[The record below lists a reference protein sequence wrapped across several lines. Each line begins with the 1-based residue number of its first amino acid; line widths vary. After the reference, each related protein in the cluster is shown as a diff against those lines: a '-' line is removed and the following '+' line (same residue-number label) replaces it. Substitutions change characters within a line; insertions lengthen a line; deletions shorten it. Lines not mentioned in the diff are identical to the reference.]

1 MRESWGS
8 SDVGDTRAERGSQNA
23 PAACP
28 IGDQGA
34 RIEELRSTCAEFAI
48 IATRNRRLD
57 RSAAAAIGNQIVQE
71 EYSMR
76 KNVGSQC
83 AVGIRSNCYGHCCIV
98 SEAANKREE
107 LMKHLFT
114 TVPVTAAFALP
125 LAAVAQ
131 ERYPALN
138 PDQLS
143 SEQKAYVEN
152 LQKPPRNNTTA
163 LKNPP
168 FKVYMRSPELAS
180 KLEAVS
186 DYVRWGT
193 GLQPRLTELAIM
205 ITARQWSSQWIWRGH
220 YRAAVRGGLD
230 PSVGADIAAG
240 KRPEKMKED
249 ETILYNYATEMYRDK
264 AVSDATFAAAVK
276 QFGEKGLIDLVATM
290 GYYDTVAMTL
300 ISAKAVA
307 PKEDDVPQLAALPR

>member
-1 MRESWGS
+1 MK
-8 SDVGDTRAERGSQNA
+8 Q
-23 PAACP
+23 
-28 IGDQGA
+28 
-34 RIEELRSTCAEFAI
+34 L
-48 IATRNRRLD
+48 
-57 RSAAAAIGNQIVQE
+57 
-71 EYSMR
+71 
-76 KNVGSQC
+76 
-83 AVGIRSNCYGHCCIV
+83 
-98 SEAANKREE
+98 
-107 LMKHLFT
+107 LMTAF
-114 TVPVTAAFALP
+114 VTAAFAVP
-125 LAAVAQ
+125 LAAAAQ

-143 SEQKAYVEN
+143 PEQKAYVEN

-168 FKVYMRSPELAS
+168 FKVYMRSPELAN

-249 ETILYNYATEMYRDK
+249 EAILYNYAMEMYHDK
-264 AVSDATFAAAVK
+264 AVSDATYAAAVK

-300 ISAKAVA
+300 ITAKAVA
-307 PKEDDVPQLAALPR
+307 PKEEDVPQLAALPK

>member
-1 MRESWGS
+1 M
-8 SDVGDTRAERGSQNA
+8 
-23 PAACP
+23 
-28 IGDQGA
+28 
-34 RIEELRSTCAEFAI
+34 
-48 IATRNRRLD
+48 
-57 RSAAAAIGNQIVQE
+57 
-71 EYSMR
+71 
-76 KNVGSQC
+76 
-83 AVGIRSNCYGHCCIV
+83 
-98 SEAANKREE
+98 KR
-107 LMKHLFT
+107 LFT
-114 TVPVTAAFALP
+114 TALVTAAFALP
-125 LAAVAQ
+125 LAATGQ
-131 ERYPALN
+131 ERYPGLN

-143 SEQKAYVEN
+143 PEQKAYLEN
-152 LQKPPRNNTTA
+152 LQKPPRSNTTG
-163 LKNPP
+163 LTTPP
-168 FKVYMRSPELAS
+168 FKVYLRSPELAS

-205 ITARQWSSQWIWRGH
+205 ITARQWSNQWIWRGH

-249 ETILYNYATEMYRDK
+249 ETILYNYAMEMYRDK
-264 AVSDATFAAAVK
+264 AVADTTYAAAVK

-300 ISAKAVA
+300 ITAKAVA

>member
-1 MRESWGS
+1 MKRPL
-8 SDVGDTRAERGSQNA
+8 T
-23 PAACP
+23 
-28 IGDQGA
+28 
-34 RIEELRSTCAEFAI
+34 
-48 IATRNRRLD
+48 IAF
-57 RSAAAAIGNQIVQE
+57 AAALA
-71 EYSMR
+71 
-76 KNVGSQC
+76 
-83 AVGIRSNCYGHCCIV
+83 
-98 SEAANKREE
+98 
-107 LMKHLFT
+107 
-114 TVPVTAAFALP
+114 AAFALP
-125 LAAVAQ
+125 LAAAAQ

-138 PDQLS
+138 PEQLS
-143 SEQKAYVEN
+143 PQQKAYVEN

-168 FKVYMRSPELAS
+168 FKVYMRSPDLAN

-193 GLQPRLTELAIM
+193 GLEPRLTELAIM

-230 PSVGADIAAG
+230 QSVGTDIAAG
-240 KRPEKMKED
+240 RRPTKMKED
-249 ETILYNYATEMYRDK
+249 EEVLYNYAMEMYRDRT
-264 AVSDATFAAAVK
+264 VSDTNYAAAVK

-300 ISAKAVA
+300 ITAKAIA

>member
-1 MRESWGS
+1 MQHR
-8 SDVGDTRAERGSQNA
+8 
-23 PAACP
+23 
-28 IGDQGA
+28 
-34 RIEELRSTCAEFAI
+34 FAI
-48 IATRNRRLD
+48 AL
-57 RSAAAAIGNQIVQE
+57 V
-71 EYSMR
+71 M
-76 KNVGSQC
+76 
-83 AVGIRSNCYGHCCIV
+83 
-98 SEAANKREE
+98 
-107 LMKHLFT
+107 
-114 TVPVTAAFALP
+114 AAFALP
-125 LAAVAQ
+125 LAAAAQ
-131 ERYPALN
+131 ERYPTLS

-143 SEQKAYVEN
+143 AEQKAYIEN
-152 LQKPPRNNTTA
+152 LSKPPRNNTTA

-168 FKVYMRSPELAS
+168 FKVYMRDPELGS

-193 GLQPRLTELAIM
+193 GLPPRLTELAIM
-205 ITARQWSSQWIWRGH
+205 ITARNWSSQWIWRGH
-220 YRAAVRGGLD
+220 YRGAVRGGLD
-230 PSVGADIAAG
+230 PSVGTDIAAG

-300 ISAKAVA
+300 ITAKAVA

>member
-1 MRESWGS
+1 MKRPL
-8 SDVGDTRAERGSQNA
+8 T
-23 PAACP
+23 
-28 IGDQGA
+28 
-34 RIEELRSTCAEFAI
+34 FAF
-48 IATRNRRLD
+48 
-57 RSAAAAIGNQIVQE
+57 AAA
-71 EYSMR
+71 
-76 KNVGSQC
+76 
-83 AVGIRSNCYGHCCIV
+83 
-98 SEAANKREE
+98 
-107 LMKHLFT
+107 T
-114 TVPVTAAFALP
+114 FALP
-125 LAAVAQ
+125 LAAAAQ

-138 PDQLS
+138 PEQLS
-143 SEQKAYVEN
+143 PQQKAYIEN

-168 FKVYMRSPELAS
+168 FKVYMRSPELAN

-193 GLQPRLTELAIM
+193 GLEPRLTELAIM

-240 KRPEKMKED
+240 RHPTKMKQD
-249 ETILYNYATEMYRDK
+249 EEILYNYAMELYRDR
-264 AVSDATFAAAVK
+264 AVSDTSYAAAAK

-300 ISAKAVA
+300 ITAKAIA

>member
-1 MRESWGS
+1 LNSNFVE
-8 SDVGDTRAERGSQNA
+8 
-23 PAACP
+23 
-28 IGDQGA
+28 I
-34 RIEELRSTCAEFAI
+34 
-48 IATRNRRLD
+48 
-57 RSAAAAIGNQIVQE
+57 
-71 EYSMR
+71 R
-76 KNVGSQC
+76 KPP
-83 AVGIRSNCYGHCCIV
+83 
-98 SEAANKREE
+98 KREE
-107 LMKHLFT
+107 LMKRPLTIAF
-114 TVPVTAAFALP
+114 AAATFALP
-125 LAAVAQ
+125 LAAAAQ

-138 PDQLS
+138 PEQLS
-143 SEQKAYVEN
+143 PQQKAYIEN

-168 FKVYMRSPELAS
+168 FKVYMRSPELAN

-193 GLQPRLTELAIM
+193 GLEPRLTELAIM

-240 KRPEKMKED
+240 RRPTKMKGD
-249 ETILYNYATEMYRDK
+249 EEILYNYAMELYRDR
-264 AVSDATFAAAVK
+264 AVSDTSYAAAVK

-300 ISAKAVA
+300 ITAKAMA

>member
-1 MRESWGS
+1 MRH
-8 SDVGDTRAERGSQNA
+8 
-23 PAACP
+23 
-28 IGDQGA
+28 
-34 RIEELRSTCAEFAI
+34 
-48 IATRNRRLD
+48 
-57 RSAAAAIGNQIVQE
+57 
-71 EYSMR
+71 M
-76 KNVGSQC
+76 
-83 AVGIRSNCYGHCCIV
+83 
-98 SEAANKREE
+98 
-107 LMKHLFT
+107 FT
-114 TVPVTAAFALP
+114 TALVAAVFALP
-125 LAAVAQ
+125 LAAAAQ
-131 ERYPALN
+131 ERYPELN

-143 SEQKAYVEN
+143 AEQKAYVEA
-152 LQKPPRNNTTA
+152 LQKPPRSNTTA

-168 FKVYMRSPELAS
+168 FKVYLRSPELAS

-249 ETILYNYATEMYRDK
+249 ETILYNYAMEMYRDK
-264 AVSDATFAAAVK
+264 SVSDATYAAAVK

-300 ISAKAVA
+300 ITAKAVA

>member
-1 MRESWGS
+1 M
-8 SDVGDTRAERGSQNA
+8 
-23 PAACP
+23 
-28 IGDQGA
+28 
-34 RIEELRSTCAEFAI
+34 
-48 IATRNRRLD
+48 
-57 RSAAAAIGNQIVQE
+57 
-71 EYSMR
+71 
-76 KNVGSQC
+76 
-83 AVGIRSNCYGHCCIV
+83 
-98 SEAANKREE
+98 KR
-107 LMKHLFT
+107 LFT
-114 TVPVTAAFALP
+114 AALVTAAFAP
-125 LAAVAQ
+125 TFAAVAQ

-143 SEQKAYVEN
+143 PEQKAYVEN

-168 FKVYMRSPELAS
+168 FRVFMRSPELAG

-240 KRPEKMKED
+240 KRPEKMKGD

-264 AVSDATFAAAVK
+264 AVSDATYAAALK

-300 ISAKAVA
+300 ITAKAIA